1 MAGSASATLYLP
13 AERVGPDVL
22 ARQQQ
27 EVGRHAVV
35 AAMLE
40 GFPEPAV
47 VLNGARQI
55 VRANARL
62 TSLLGCDA
70 GGLVGQ
76 RLGEVLACEHASE
89 APNGCGTTANCRLC
103 GAARAIERASTTD
116 AQATEECRISAVG
129 DRGPA
134 ALDLRVWVTPMAVDG
149 ATYLLVALRDT
160 SDEQRRRVLERMF
173 FHDVLNA
180 AGGLHGLLT
189 LLPDLPPAQALEMTG
204 EATRLAGQV
213 VEEIEAHRDLSAA
226 ERGELL
232 ARPAVVDVATALA
245 DVAALYAHHPVAAG
259 RTLDVD
265 RPPDGATVAADPVLL
280 RRALGNLVKN
290 ALEASAPGGRVGLR
304 FRDGTSQ
311 RFEVH
316 NVGVM
321 PEAVRLQ
328 VFQRSFS
335 TKAGR
340 GRGMGTYSARVLV
353 ERCLGGCIGF
363 SSTEEAGT
371 TFWVAL
377 PPG

>member
-1 MAGSASATLYLP
+1 MVGTASATLYLP

-22 ARQQQ
+22 AEQQKD
-27 EVGRHAVV
+27 VCRHAVL

-47 VLNGARQI
+47 VLNGARQV

-70 GGLVGQ
+70 SALVGR

-103 GAARAIERASTTD
+103 GAAHAIERASTTD
-116 AQATEECRISAVG
+116 VQATEECRISAVG

-134 ALDLRVWVTPMAVDG
+134 ALDLRVWVTPIDVDG
-149 ATYLLVALRDT
+149 ASYLVVALRDT

-189 LLPDLPPAQALEMTG
+189 LLPDLPPARALEMTG
-204 EATRLAGQV
+204 EATRLAGHV

-226 ERGELL
+226 ERGELV
-232 ARPAVVDVATALA
+232 AQPTVVGVATVLA
-245 DVAALYAHHPVAAG
+245 DVAALYGHHPVAEG
-259 RTLDVD
+259 RTLDVE
-265 RPPDGATVAADPVLL
+265 GAPAGAMVTADPVPL

-290 ALEASAPGGRVGLR
+290 ALEASARGGRVGLS
-304 FRDGTSQ
+304 FREGPSR

-316 NVGVM
+316 NAGVM
-321 PEAVRLQ
+321 SEEVRLQ

-335 TKAGR
+335 TKGGR
-340 GRGMGTYSARVLV
+340 GRGVGTYSARLLV
-353 ERCLGGCIGF
+353 ERCLGGTIGF
-363 SSTEEAGT
+363 SSTEDAGT
-371 TFWVAL
+371 TFWIAL

>member
-1 MAGSASATLYLP
+1 MNGTASATCYQP

-22 ARQQQ
+22 AHQHQ
-27 EVGRHAVV
+27 EVGRHAVL

-62 TSLLGCDA
+62 TNLLGCEA
-70 GGLVGQ
+70 SALVGR
-76 RLGEVLACEHASE
+76 RLGEALACEHASE
-89 APNGCGTTANCRLC
+89 APNGCGTTPSCRLC
-103 GAARAIERASTTD
+103 GAAHAIDRASTTD
-116 AQATEECRISAVG
+116 AQATEECRISAIG

-134 ALDLRVWVTPMAVDG
+134 ALDLRVWVTPVAVDG
-149 ATYLLVALRDT
+149 ATYLVVALRDT
-160 SDEQRRRVLERMF
+160 SDEQRRRVLERLF

-189 LLPDLPPAQALEMTG
+189 LLPDLPAAEAIELTG
-204 EATRLAGQV
+204 KATRLAGHV

-226 ERGELL
+226 ERGELV
-232 ARPAVVDVATALA
+232 AQPAIVDVATVLA
-245 DVAALYAHHPVAAG
+245 DVTALYGHHPVAEG
-259 RTLDVD
+259 RTLDVE
-265 RPPDGATVAADPVLL
+265 RAPDGVTVTADPVLL

-290 ALEASAPGGRVGLR
+290 ALEATATGGRVVLG
-304 FRDGTSQ
+304 FREATRP

-316 NVGVM
+316 NAGVM

-335 TKAGR
+335 TKRGR
-340 GRGMGTYSARVLV
+340 GRGVGTYSARLLV
-353 ERCLGGCIGF
+353 ERCLGGAIGF
-363 SSTEEAGT
+363 SSTEDAGT
-371 TFWVAL
+371 TFWIAL
-377 PPG
+377 PRS